1 MNNGYFKCFS
11 ARMANALRK
20 KGFWIE
26 GTEPNLKKPWLDVF
40 LFNDTHALR
49 EAIREL
55 SFKDNK
61 SSK

>member
-40 LFNDTHALR
+40 LFKDTEELR
-49 EAIREL
+49 TAIAEL
-55 SFKDNK
+55 SFKNNG
-61 SSK
+61 SKE